1 MNGQQ
6 VFGLSWSKKVI
17 IVMEKREIAQRA
29 SKLQNKEDLLQLL
42 NDIVKDELGSEH
54 SFSFS
59 LKQLTYY
66 AIFPLRQ
73 EVSHIFYIM

>member
-42 NDIVKDELGSEH
+42 NDIVKDELGS
-54 SFSFS
+54 
-59 LKQLTYY
+59 
-66 AIFPLRQ
+66 
-73 EVSHIFYIM
+73 